1 MRYLLDTHTL
11 LWFLLDDNRLSRRA
25 LDLIEDPGND
35 SFISIASLWEIAI
48 KVAKGNLALGKP
60 FSVLFPVE
68 LEANR
73 IQLQGIT
80 LDSLLTVTTLP
91 HYHRDPFDRLI
102 IAHAICEG
110 IPIIGNDGAFAPY
123 PVSLEW

>member
-1 MRYLLDTHTL
+1 MSYLLDTHVL
-11 LWFLLDDNRLSRRA
+11 LWFLLDDNRLSSRA

-48 KVAKGNLALGKP
+48 KVGKGNLALGKP
-60 FSVLFPVE
+60 FGVLFPAE
-68 LEANR
+68 LKANR
-73 IQLQGIT
+73 IQLHGIT
-80 LDSLLTVTTLP
+80 LESLLTVTTLP

-102 IAHAICEG
+102 IAHAIVEG
-110 IPIIGNDGAFAPY
+110 IPIIGNDGAFESY